1 MKKLIYSQEDVDLMV
16 SIETQQYQEELEY
29 EHYCNEQLR
38 NKITNLEYKIKR
50 LEEDNKYK
58 EVLDKIKEKGVMYY
72 DPEYSKIYGELCS
85 MPGANNTRTPVIV
98 IDDEI
103 LELLEEIE

>member
-1 MKKLIYSQEDVDLMV
+1 MELQDTLKDR
-16 SIETQQYQEELEY
+16 EE
-29 EHYCNEQLR
+29 YCN
-38 NKITNLEYKIKR
+38 K
-50 LEEDNKYK
+50 LEEDRENILIENKKQK

>member
-1 MKKLIYSQEDVDLMV
+1 MSRISETPDGVLETYDWQDVAEDLKEKL
-16 SIETQQYQEELEY
+16 
-29 EHYCNEQLR
+29 
-38 NKITNLEYKIKR
+38 NKQ
-50 LEEDNKYK
+50 K
-58 EVLDKIKEKGVMYY
+58 EIINKIKEKGVMYY
-72 DPEYSKIYGELCS
+72 DPEYSKIYGELCN

>member
-1 MKKLIYSQEDVDLMV
+1 MSRISETPDGVLETYDWQDVAEDLKEKL
-16 SIETQQYQEELEY
+16 
-29 EHYCNEQLR
+29 
-38 NKITNLEYKIKR
+38 NKQ
-50 LEEDNKYK
+50 K
-58 EVLDKIKEKGVMYY
+58 EIINKIKEKGVMYY

-103 LELLEEIE
+103 MKLLEEIE

>member
-1 MKKLIYSQEDVDLMV
+1 M
-16 SIETQQYQEELEY
+16 
-29 EHYCNEQLR
+29 
-38 NKITNLEYKIKR
+38 
-50 LEEDNKYK
+50 NKYK
-58 EVLDKIKEKGVMYY
+58 IEEILSNIQFQVYSDMNFIEPLGLDKETWKEILEYINKQKELLDKIKEKGVMYY

-85 MPGANNTRTPVIV
+85 MPGTNNTRTPVIV

>member
-38 NKITNLEYKIKR
+38 NKITNLENKIKR

-58 EVLDKIKEKGVMYY
+58 QVLDKIKEYMNKN
-72 DPEYSKIYGELCS
+72 
-85 MPGANNTRTPVIV
+85 ANEPVYL
-98 IDDEI
+98 DMKLYEAEAYKDI

>member
-58 EVLDKIKEKGVMYY
+58 EVLDKIKELMKENKYTNIEDY
-72 DPEYSKIYGELCS
+72 ARIIKFYNDL
-85 MPGANNTRTPVIV
+85 
-98 IDDEI
+98 EI
-103 LELLEEIE
+103 LLEEINE

>member
-50 LEEDNKYK
+50 LEEDNKQK
-58 EVLDKIKEKGVMYY
+58 EIIDKIKE
-72 DPEYSKIYGELCS
+72 
-85 MPGANNTRTPVIV
+85 
-98 IDDEI
+98 EI
-103 LELLEEIE
+103 KKYKYTDSWGDTVVLAKYIEDLLEEIE

>member
-50 LEEDNKYK
+50 LEEDNKQK
-58 EVLDKIKEKGVMYY
+58 QVLDKIKEKCLSIKGN
-72 DPEYSKIYGELCS
+72 PEHTIVSKNEL
-85 MPGANNTRTPVIV
+85 VKQF
-98 IDDEI
+98 